1 MCPCMGLCGKTVMQR
16 ETFLGKQMEKRKLKT
31 GNMKQETDA
40 EEKTENRWS
49 RGKKILWCPLAKT
62 IFCTGWCPS
71 TIAMVL
77 LNENKTGGELQTQL
91 CVSSATLPNVWHGVK
106 HIDVGGMYHTEMTL
120 LVMGW

>member
-1 MCPCMGLCGKTVMQR
+1 MQR
-16 ETFLGKQMEKRKLKT
+16 ETFLGKQMEKRKQKT

-49 RGKKILWCPLAKT
+49 RWKKILWCPLAKT

-77 LNENKTGGELQTQL
+77 LNENKTGRVANT
-91 CVSSATLPNVWHGVK
+91 TLRQFCNVAKCLAWCKTHRCWWRVTHGN
-106 HIDVGGMYHTEMTL
+106 DPVGNG
-120 LVMGW
+120 LVMTE